1 MNKLPK
7 TLMLLLLLGS
17 ASLALSACERG
28 ADEGVSDD
36 ATIKY
41 EAAVENEDA
50 AAAPPGAQMSDQ
62 QFSEGMSDDATIR
75 HEAAVENEEAAA
87 TPGNADSGY

>member
-1 MNKLPK
+1 MRKLSRK
-7 TLMLLLLLGS
+7 LSLVLLVGVSGLF
-17 ASLALSACERG
+17 LAACEQ
-28 ADEGVSDD
+28 APQEGVSDD

-41 EAAVENEDA
+41 ESAVENEDA
-50 AAAPPGAQMSDQ
+50 AAAPAGAQMSDQ

-87 TPGNADSGY
+87 TPGNSDSGY